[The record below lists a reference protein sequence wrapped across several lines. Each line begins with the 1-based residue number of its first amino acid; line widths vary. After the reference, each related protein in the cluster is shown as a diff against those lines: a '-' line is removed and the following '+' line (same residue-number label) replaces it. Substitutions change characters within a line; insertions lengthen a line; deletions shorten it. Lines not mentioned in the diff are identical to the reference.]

1 MYRVI
6 AVVVLIPQVAA
17 ADLLDRPRFDYFKM
31 TASTE
36 VGSRPAGEGERRGA
50 SLTLHVQA
58 TTGCGCHFS
67 FYGTLPVSL
76 DLRNAPHTIAAG
88 GATPSEDA
96 TALGTADVG
105 IYGGTDSEGVAT
117 LFRIGALLPTG
128 TRDQHQWLPSARA
141 GDRALELGRSAGV
154 RLSTSRFWTKD
165 GAKEWRVDG
174 GIDVTEELAPA
185 NHPVHVIPHG
195 GVGVRL
201 PLADNFTLA
210 VESTLSLDPFL
221 DGNTNLRWGSG
232 ITAHYTRWTY
242 VQPAVTVAAV
252 RAFDG
257 WGASLLVD
265 LAAGSRRAD

>member
-1 MYRVI
+1 MYRACVI
-6 AVVVLIPQVAA
+6 ATVLLVPHLALA
-17 ADLLDRPRFDYFKM
+17 ELLDRPRFDFFHM

-36 VGSRPAGEGERRGA
+36 VASRDREDAA

-76 DLRNAPHTIAAG
+76 DLHNTPDVIAAG
-88 GATPSEDA
+88 SAGPRDWA

-105 IYGGTDSEGVAT
+105 IYGGTDSDGVAT

-128 TRDQHQWLPSARA
+128 SRQPHEWLPSARA

-154 RLSTSRFWTKD
+154 RLSTSRLWSKD
-165 GAKEWRVDG
+165 DAKEWRVDA
-174 GIDVTEELAPA
+174 GIDVTEELATA
-185 NHPVHVIPHG
+185 NHPVHVIPRG

-201 PLADNFTLA
+201 PLTGNITLA
-210 VESTLSLDPFL
+210 VESALSLDPFL
-221 DGNTNLRWGSG
+221 DGKPNLRWGSG

-242 VQPAVTVAAV
+242 VRPAVTVAAV
-252 RAFDG
+252 RVADT

-265 LAAGSRRAD
+265 LTAASRRD